1 MTQDDHRLHELV
13 IDAVAAVGA
22 HVGVDLIDEG
32 TEALGRDFVRVER
45 EELFGVVLEGVDDLV
60 RATVEAREVNGA
72 LDELAGVIEVLVV
85 RDFAVVAP

>member
-32 TEALGRDFVRVER
+32 AEALGRDFVRVER

-72 LDELAGVIEVLVV
+72 LDELAGVIEVLESEIS
-85 RDFAVVAP
+85 RW